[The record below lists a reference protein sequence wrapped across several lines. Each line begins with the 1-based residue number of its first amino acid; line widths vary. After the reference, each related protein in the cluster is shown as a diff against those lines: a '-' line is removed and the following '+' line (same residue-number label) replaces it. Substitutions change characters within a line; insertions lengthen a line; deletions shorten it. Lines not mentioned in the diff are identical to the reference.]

1 MFSIVNNVQR
11 TAGLQNI
18 MFAQCLLH
26 VESTFFYFYK
36 KKPQIEIGEFCSNF
50 LKFLNFQIEFILWES
65 IILFNQSD
73 YLGLMVDTKTKPGP
87 NKGSSL

>member
-36 KKPQIEIGEFCSNF
+36 KNHKLKLVNFVQIF
-50 LKFLNFQIEFILWES
+50 
-65 IILFNQSD
+65 
-73 YLGLMVDTKTKPGP
+73 
-87 NKGSSL
+87 